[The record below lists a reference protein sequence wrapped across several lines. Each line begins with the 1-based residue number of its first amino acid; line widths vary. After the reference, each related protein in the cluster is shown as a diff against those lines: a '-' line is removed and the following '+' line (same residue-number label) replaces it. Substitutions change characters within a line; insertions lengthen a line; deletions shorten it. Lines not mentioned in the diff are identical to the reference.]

1 MRKAL
6 ALILLLTSPAFAEVE
21 METSIV
27 TTPSKVEE
35 NKAETG
41 RSIELIKDL
50 EFNNIDRTFNFYE
63 GLRVKRVQD
72 YGGLTT
78 VRIRG
83 MRSFDTKFLFNGLPF
98 YDPSDPQGSANPF
111 IGDILSTG
119 MSMEVLK
126 GSAGSTY
133 GTNAV
138 GGIVNLIPDSGLID
152 KWLEVGIEFGA
163 NSTLVETVKLNVRDL
178 TLSVSRLD
186 SDGID
191 AHDRYE
197 NTSLNAAYRWEVSDR
212 LIVTPSIY
220 FHDVESMLNGS
231 PFINVNSVNSDHDDE
246 NDRRE
251 GRVLQ
256 LGLRTVAM
264 LTDKLLLFDDITL
277 IDSKRRF
284 TFLPDEDGSGF
295 FSDNTFTG
303 RAIVNDA
310 RLAYYPTGD
319 VKLSTTLGYEF
330 TRDFYELETLD
341 QIDEADRYKNDLYA
355 RQMVPIGNATLT
367 LLGRLNNHEL
377 VKGHNT
383 YDVSLAVPFD
393 AFSIHSHYGTA
404 FRSPSLYELHGAFVS
419 EFGRF
424 EIGNL
429 ELGPEKSRGGDVGIE
444 SRVFGSTVGV
454 TYFDNLVTNPINFVG
469 FGYKNEGDDY
479 RANGVEGFVKV
490 PVLNLGNLRMS
501 ATQTNTAD
509 YIDVPERQYSS
520 IFNWKHGKLHGFIGW
535 HYLGKHS
542 ISVFNINE
550 FTVDRIGK
558 SSRNIFDIGVSMD
571 VTPDFEVFIRGE
583 NATDNNYKESGFR
596 TPGGKYYGGVK
607 LRF

>member
-1 MRKAL
+1 M
-6 ALILLLTSPAFAEVE
+6 
-21 METSIV
+21 
-27 TTPSKVEE
+27 
-35 NKAETG
+35 
-41 RSIELIKDL
+41 
-50 EFNNIDRTFNFYE
+50 
-63 GLRVKRVQD
+63 RVKRVQD
-72 YGGLTT
+72 SGGLTT
-78 VRIRG
+78 VPIRG

-119 MSMEVLK
+119 ISMEVLK
-126 GSAGSTY
+126 GSAGSSY

-138 GGIVNLIPDSGLID
+138 GGIINLIPDSGLVN
-152 KWLEVGIEFGA
+152 KWLEVGLEFGA
-163 NSTLVETVKLNVRDL
+163 NSTLVETMKLNLHDL
-178 TLSVSRLD
+178 TLSVSHLD

-191 AHDRYE
+191 THDKYE
-197 NTSLNAAYRWEVSDR
+197 NTSLNAVYRWNVSER
-212 LIVTPSIY
+212 LILTPSVY

-231 PFINVNSVNSDHDDE
+231 PFINVNSVNADLDDE

-256 LGLRTVAM
+256 VGLRAVAV

-284 TFLPDEDGSGF
+284 TFLPNEDGSGF

-303 RAIVNDA
+303 RAIINDA
-310 RLAYYPTGD
+310 RLTYYPMED
-319 VKLSTTLGYEF
+319 IRLSTTLGYEF
-330 TRDFYELETLD
+330 TRDFYKLETLD

-355 RQMVPIGNATLT
+355 RQIIPIGNATLT
-367 LLGRLNNHEL
+367 MLGRLNNHEL
-377 VKGHNT
+377 VKGRNT
-383 YDVSLAVPFD
+383 YDVALAVPFD

-424 EIGNL
+424 EIGNS

-444 SRVFGSTVGV
+444 SRVFGTTVGV

-469 FGYKNEGDDY
+469 FEYKNEGDDY

-490 PVLNLGNLRMS
+490 PILNLGNLRMS

-571 VTPDFEVFIRGE
+571 ITPDFEIFVRGE
-583 NATDNNYKESGFR
+583 NATDNNYKEAGFR
-596 TPGGKYYGGVK
+596 TPGGKYYGGANW
-607 LRF
+607 RF